1 MEVNFKC
8 NSKNSIITEKMSKK
22 TEISIICITYMNFIF
37 FSNFYFLK
45 EYVIDRLK
53 NINDVTN
60 ESFIVSFMVKTK
72 SNLDNETNIIDHKL
86 EKEMNST
93 LDSKGYTKDK
103 VCFVYIFYFFFI

>member
-1 MEVNFKC
+1 
-8 NSKNSIITEKMSKK
+8 
-22 TEISIICITYMNFIF
+22 
-37 FSNFYFLK
+37 
-45 EYVIDRLK
+45 
-53 NINDVTN
+53 
-60 ESFIVSFMVKTK
+60 MVKTK